1 MSDNTTAI
9 SDPNREP
16 LEQLKDILN
25 SGNVEQLESF
35 VYEQSSG
42 EMARTVSLLDEE
54 EQKKL
59 LTVLPADAAAWLVE
73 ELSHGQAADII
84 EELHPEDAA
93 DILDELPSDEQADI
107 IGELDED
114 DAEAIIDRMEPE
126 EAEDVRL
133 LSKYEPD
140 TAGGLMITEYLVFKE
155 QMTVGDM
162 VDDLRKHSDEYHEY
176 DVQYL
181 YVVDDTERLHGVV
194 RMRDI
199 VMCRPD
205 VKVRDIMM
213 PSPKSVMVN
222 DDLDTLED
230 FFDAIFFNAVPVLE
244 TNGKMVGVIKR
255 ADIEEALG
263 DRTDRQLMRLGGIIA
278 GDEMRTMPTFPRA
291 ARRLAFLGPN
301 IFLNLLAASVL
312 LMFEDTIKLIPVL
325 VIFMPVLSD
334 MCGCS
339 GNQAV
344 AVSMRE
350 LALGLVR
357 PSDIWRTVVKEASVG
372 IINGCL
378 LGLLTGLI
386 AWGLSS
392 SWGIKSFSQPEV
404 AFMLGGVIMMAFV
417 INCIVAVIIGGT
429 VPLILKGM
437 KLDPAMASGPILT
450 TITDLCGFFLIF
462 GLATWLVLPHLVAQ

>member
-1 MSDNTTAI
+1 MSEQDQIVT
-9 SDPNREP
+9 DPNREP
-16 LEQLKDILN
+16 LEQLVDILS
-25 SGNVEQLESF
+25 SGNIEKLESF
-35 VYEQSSG
+35 IYEQSSG
-42 EMARTVSLLDEE
+42 EMARAVSLLDEDD
-54 EQKKL
+54 QKKL
-59 LTVLPADAAAWLVE
+59 LTALPADAAAWLVE
-73 ELSHGQAADII
+73 ELSHTQAADII

-107 IGELDED
+107 IGELDVD
-114 DAEAIIDRMEPE
+114 DAEAIIEKMEPD

-133 LSKYEPD
+133 LSKFKPE
-140 TAGGLMITEYLVFKE
+140 TAGGLMITEFLAFR
-155 QMTVGDM
+155 QDMTVAD
-162 VDDLRKHSDEYHEY
+162 VVEDLRHNAEEYHEY

-181 YVVDDTERLHGVV
+181 YVTDDKDHLEGVV

-205 VKVRDIMM
+205 IQVKSLMLH
-213 PSPKSVMVN
+213 SPKFVSVHE
-222 DDLDTLED
+222 DLDALED
-230 FFDAIFFNAVPVLE
+230 FFDAIFFNAVPVVDE
-244 TNGKMVGVIKR
+244 DGRMVGVIKR
-255 ADIEEALG
+255 ADLEEALG
-263 DRTDRQLMRLGGIIA
+263 DRTDRQLLRLGGIIA

-301 IFLNLLAASVL
+301 IFLNLVAASVL

-372 IINGCL
+372 IINGL
-378 LGLLTGLI
+378 ILGTLIGVI
-386 AWGLSS
+386 AWALSS
-392 SWGIKSFSQPEV
+392 PWSFQSFSQPEV
-404 AFMLGGVIMMAFV
+404 AMLVGLVITLAFV

-429 VPLILKGM
+429 VPLILKGLKM
-437 KLDPAMASGPILT
+437 DPAMASGPILT

-462 GLATWLVLPHLVAQ
+462 GMATWLIKPHII